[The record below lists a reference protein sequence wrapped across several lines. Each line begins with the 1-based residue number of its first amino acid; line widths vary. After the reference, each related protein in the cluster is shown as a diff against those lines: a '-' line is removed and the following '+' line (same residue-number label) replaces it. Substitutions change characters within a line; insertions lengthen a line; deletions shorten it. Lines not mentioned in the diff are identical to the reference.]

1 MNKLYIT
8 NVKYLGNLKLE
19 IDFND
24 GVKKVVDFNT
34 FISSSKNPEINK
46 YKDENLFKKFSLE
59 HGDLIWDDYDL
70 VFPIWDLY
78 NNQIDKGDKNFK
90 EQDKVS

>member
-1 MNKLYIT
+1 MNKLYIA

-46 YKDENLFKKFSLE
+46 YKDEKLFKKFSLE
-59 HGDLIWDDYDL
+59 HGDLIWNDYDL